1 MSNSHSIRTVVCVN
15 RDLYGVL
22 RLELVAIHRN
32 KMSSVPISALVCE
45 GIDTN
50 YTKTIC
56 MFFTTIHDRVKR
68 VIWGASLRIS
78 DMLRSVR
85 EQLASI
91 KSSDRVSDRWRPS
104 GPGRRTTLDVSNRV
118 EQFMLKNRV
127 LCS

>member
-85 EQLASI
+85 EQLGRAGVI
-91 KSSDRVSDRWRPS
+91 DA
-104 GPGRRTTLDVSNRV
+104 GRRVGLLWTFQTELSSSCLRIVFYVHRS
-118 EQFMLKNRV
+118 
-127 LCS
+127 